1 MQRRSNAKCSKWRI
15 LNIFGVYKN
24 PFMAI
29 IIVMKRVYFLLFL
42 ICFCFIFSGCELT
55 KRQPLTVTFI
65 DISGA
70 MSTDHTI
77 KISFTEEKEYE
88 EYYIDILVKAN
99 KNTQLTLYREFAS
112 KEEKITLNVGENYV
126 SLDEYNL
133 FNLKQEHNDSMVG
146 YGNVLATNLVINSS
160 ENAKVTFIAVIGE
173 KKDGNFNQIAA
184 VSNEYNLQVLK
195 HKW

>member
-1 MQRRSNAKCSKWRI
+1 
-15 LNIFGVYKN
+15 
-24 PFMAI
+24 MAI

-195 HKW
+195 HK